1 MSNIDLVETEAAQ
14 HGDAGCVLLP
24 GLALDERKVLVV
36 IVAEDVAK
44 QQPGKPLTAKGL
56 VHLDMQNADGV
67 LVPASAERVHL
78 PNERTPSRP
87 LAHLLLQPKALDL
100 QGTAHALLIPARRAA
115 ARQLLHLEAA
125 PQRRETP
132 VDHVERP
139 VEMTLQDQLR
149 LDDAIAAPLQ
159 ERPDCAVA
167 FEEPWRLASAI
178 DAEGERV
185 ERGHR

>member
-1 MSNIDLVETEAAQ
+1 
-14 HGDAGCVLLP
+14 
-24 GLALDERKVLVV
+24 VV

-115 ARQLLHLEAA
+115 A
-125 PQRRETP
+125 PRRGSCFTSKRRRSAGK
-132 VDHVERP
+132 RP
-139 VEMTLQDQLR
+139 SITLNGR
-149 LDDAIAAPLQ
+149 S
-159 ERPDCAVA
+159 R
-167 FEEPWRLASAI
+167 
-178 DAEGERV
+178 
-185 ERGHR
+185 